1 LLVRQKR
8 FVHSL
13 AVIAASLM
21 FSALATLPASAHD
34 YLVDSTPVDGQTL
47 STLPAEFSVTANS
60 PLLDLAGDGTGFGI
74 RVTDAAGLFY
84 GDGCVTVAGP
94 TLSTPAALGAAGN
107 YLLTWQFVSDD
118 GHPVSDTLAF
128 TWAPG
133 AGFVPSAGVTTAPLC
148 GAVATQATPTA
159 AAPTTAAKPTATP
172 TAAAAAG
179 PTREISVPLLVGG
192 GILAV
197 VLAVGISVYL
207 ARRPARTRA
216 KHPPVL

>member
-1 LLVRQKR
+1 MR
-8 FVHSL
+8 SL
-13 AVIAASLM
+13 AVIGGTLL
-21 FSALATLPASAHD
+21 FSALATLPVSAHGF
-34 YLVDSTPVDGQTL
+34 LVDSTPTEGQTL

-74 RVTDAAGLFY
+74 QVTDAAGLFY

-107 YLLTWQFVSDD
+107 YLLTRQFVSDD

-128 TWAPG
+128 TCDPG
-133 AGFVPSAGVTTAPLC
+133 AGFVPSAGATKAPVC
-148 GAVATQATPTA
+148 GTVATPTTPTTPTA
-159 AAPTTAAKPTATP
+159 AAPTTAAEPTATP
-172 TAAAAAG
+172 TTAAAAE
-179 PTREISVPLLVGG
+179 PTQDSSVPLLVGG

-197 VLAVGISVYL
+197 VLAAGISLYL
-207 ARRPARTRA
+207 ARRPARSRA